1 MNQQEKAVQ
10 FLELSVV
17 LTGFQKVDLQGT
29 GLVEAYCSEVTA
41 IVGEEITGE
50 LLTLAAS
57 IIKRYGGDESAL
69 ETAIRMDILA
79 SRKLG
84 PVARNITKL
93 WYLGTWNRMP
103 ADWRSQ
109 YGVSPKDEDHILSA
123 LSYEESLVWRAM
135 GSNPQG
141 AKQPGFGTWS
151 LPPRQESF

>member
-1 MNQQEKAVQ
+1 MNQQEAAAQ
-10 FLELSVV
+10 FLDLSAI

-29 GLVEAYCSEVTA
+29 GLVQDYCNKVTT
-41 IVGEEITGE
+41 IIGEQIIGE
-50 LLTLAAS
+50 LLVLAAS
-57 IIKRYGGDESAL
+57 IIKRYRGDESAL
-69 ETAIRMDILA
+69 EMAIRRDLLV
-79 SRKLG
+79 STKLG

-109 YGVSPKDEDHILSA
+109 YGVSPEDVDHIICA
-123 LSYEESLVWRAM
+123 ASYEESLVWRAM